1 MPAILDE
8 AFQSPFNNY
17 KDLNPHG
24 GLKGSDGE
32 SSSANIRNPEW
43 RIEDKEKSIK
53 PVSGGSIEPHP
64 SHIDS
69 VHDCDKLISRILTC
83 KRCQEKLRLYI
94 DHGSC
99 TREVQK
105 GGAPASWENL
115 STTTMGNFAFG
126 IGLILL
132 LDKIVKLKG

>member
-24 GLKGSDGE
+24 GLKGSDTT
-32 SSSANIRNPEW
+32 SSSVNIRNPEW
-43 RIEDKEKSIK
+43 RVEDKDD
-53 PVSGGSIEPHP
+53 VSVKGGGSIEPFQ
-64 SHIDS
+64 SHIDKE
-69 VHDCDKLISRILTC
+69 HDCDKLISRILTC

-99 TREVQK
+99 TREVQRA
-105 GGAPASWENL
+105 GAPASWENL